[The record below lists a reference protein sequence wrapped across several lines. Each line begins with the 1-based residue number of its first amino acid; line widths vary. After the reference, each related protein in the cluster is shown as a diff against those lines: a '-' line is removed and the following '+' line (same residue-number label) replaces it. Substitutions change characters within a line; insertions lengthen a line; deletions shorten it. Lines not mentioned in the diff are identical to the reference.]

1 MDNKGKV
8 RFAAIGINHG
18 HIYGQTDLMLRAGA
32 ELVSVYAK
40 EQDLLAQYT
49 RQYPQAD
56 VTASET
62 AILEDDSIDLVISS
76 IVNAERAPLGIR
88 VMRHGKDY
96 MSDKPGITS
105 FSQLAAVRQVQQ
117 ETGRIY
123 SICYSEHF
131 EQPATVRAGE
141 LVHSGAIGQ
150 VIETIGLGPHRTN
163 LPSRPEWYFQRARY
177 GGIITDIGSHQ
188 MEQFLFFTGAQD
200 AEVLKSQVGN
210 FKHPQHPE
218 LEDYGDVLL
227 RSDTGVTG
235 YVRVDWYTPNGLDN
249 WGDGRLFV
257 LGTEGYI
264 ELRKYTDVT
273 RGNGGNHLY
282 WVNQD
287 GMHYENCNNVDLPYG
302 RQLVYD
308 IVNRTETA
316 MPQERC
322 FKAMELALRAE
333 KLAERRGHLSP
344 EWNPEWD

>member
-1 MDNKGKV
+1 MTKQKV
-8 RFAAIGINHG
+8 RFATIGINHG
-18 HIYGQTDLMLRAGA
+18 HIYGQTELMLRAGA

-40 EQDLLAQYT
+40 EEDLLARYSHQF
-49 RQYPQAD
+49 PQAM
-56 VTASET
+56 VVNSEE
-62 AILEDDSIDLVISS
+62 AILEDESIDMVISS

-88 VMRHGKDY
+88 VMQHGKDY
-96 MSDKPGITS
+96 MSDKPGITTL
-105 FSQLAAVRQVQQ
+105 SQLAEVRRVQQ
-117 ETGRIY
+117 ETGQMY

-163 LPSRPEWYFQRARY
+163 LPTRPDWYFQRARY
-177 GGIITDIGSHQ
+177 GGILTDIGSHQ
-188 MEQFLFFTGAQD
+188 MEQFLFFTGAS
-200 AEVLKSQVGN
+200 EVEILKSQVGN
-210 FKHPQHPE
+210 FKHPLYPE

-227 RSDTGVTG
+227 RADTGTTG
-235 YVRVDWYTPNGLDN
+235 YVRVDWYTPDGLDN

-273 RGNGGNHLY
+273 RRNGGNHLY
-282 WVNQD
+282 WVNQE
-287 GMHYENCNNVDLPYG
+287 GMHYEDCNNVDLPYG

-316 MPQERC
+316 MPQTRC
-322 FKAMELALRAE
+322 FKAMEMALTAE
-333 KLAERRGHLSP
+333 KIAERRGYLTP